1 MKQEW
6 IQNRE
11 SFKVKDVRTLRGN
24 FLPSL
29 LKQAQRIE
37 EGEGLCVVQSFEPIP
52 LYSALE
58 ELGFENYTDK
68 VADDEYRAYFYR
80 RSVKEA
86 TYPQGLDVPLKPTA
100 IVNFNHVSSK
110 LADVVVNFWELIW
123 GRENTAIDMKT
134 RLLLSL
140 ANGVGAGRMR
150 QATRELI
157 KAYSIGVTVEEFDE
171 LFEMFAWN
179 QGAGFFASEIS
190 PSSLFAAYKLIKM
203 QEEKG
208 MERREVVRELMDKFG
223 EDNPDVSTFYKI
235 PKSKASVKKS
245 EPVLSEEDDVFAEQV
260 TEQPAP
266 EIKQVKADNKIA
278 DVITQY
284 PFLKDALIAR
294 NKLFANLN
302 NPVAF
307 RTVGKFARLSDVA
320 KVSGDDV
327 DELVDF
333 LNKQIQENR

>member
-1 MKQEW
+1 MQQDW
-6 IQNRE
+6 VQNRE
-11 SFKVKDVRTLRGN
+11 SFKVKDVRKSRGN

-29 LKQAQRIE
+29 LKQAQRIKQ
-37 EGEGLCVVQSFEPIP
+37 GEGLCVIQSFEPIP

-80 RSVKEA
+80 SDVKEA
-86 TYPQGLDVPLKPTA
+86 TYPQGMDVPLKPTA
-100 IVNFNHVSSK
+100 IVNFNQVSTK

-123 GRENTAIDMKT
+123 GREDTAIDMRT

-140 ANGVGAGRMR
+140 SNGVGAGRMR

-157 KAYSIGVTVEEFDE
+157 KAYSLGVTIAEFDE

-190 PSSLFAAYKLIKM
+190 PSSLFAAYKFIK
-203 QEEKG
+203 QLEEKG
-208 MERREVVRELMDKFG
+208 KERSEIVQELMDKFG

-235 PKSKASVKKS
+235 PKSKNSVKKTD
-245 EPVLSEEDDVFAEQV
+245 PVLSKEPSASEV
-260 TEQPAP
+260 
-266 EIKQVKADNKIA
+266 KQVQAQDKIA
-278 DVITQY
+278 DVISQY
-284 PFLKDALIAR
+284 PSIKDVLIER
-294 NKLFANLN
+294 NKIFSKLN

-307 RTVGKFARLSDVA
+307 RTVGKFARISDVA
-320 KVSGDDV
+320 KISGDDIN
-327 DELVDF
+327 ELLDF
-333 LNKQIQENR
+333 INQRIQEHS